1 MARLVRD
8 RSFLLTLAVLGGC
21 FEAGES
27 SFDTDTDTDGTD
39 TATMSASAT
48 APTSGSE
55 TMSSA
60 SASESDTQGPTSVTE
75 TSDPTSATETS
86 DPTDPSATETSDPT
100 DTATGTTGPEPACED
115 GNVDPGELCLG
126 GEPELLDVDRNPWAV
141 AVGDVD
147 SDGEP
152 DIVTI
157 NQIDNQTGSLTVLE
171 SDGVGGFAP
180 PETRDSL
187 AHGFRVHIVDGDS
200 DGDDDIIVMGQGVRT
215 YTNGD
220 GSFLSESTPNVPS
233 PFEPSVGELRVVD
246 LDGDDFLDIL
256 SSEPYGYGYS
266 YGGQE
271 FSRWT
276 FLDPPDGGFPIP
288 GEGASGI
295 ITAVLDYDND
305 DILDAVALNQYVST
319 AYVVH
324 GDGAGGF
331 ISNDEEIQ
339 LCLGQF
345 QGVRHGEAGD
355 LDGDGSVDFV
365 VTCTSG
371 DFSRVFGDGAGGFT
385 DPAITSLDGSF
396 RPLLVDIDLDGD
408 LDVLVSSTSIN
419 RVVLY
424 LNDGTGEIALSDLE
438 FTVAGAV
445 RGFAVHDLD
454 DDGALDLVVPFDDGN
469 AGQVA
474 VWRATP

>member
-27 SFDTDTDTDGTD
+27 SFDTDTEGTD
-39 TATMSASAT
+39 TATASATAT
-48 APTSGSE
+48 APTSASE

-60 SASESDTQGPTSVTE
+60 SASESESQEPTSITE
-75 TSDPTSATETS
+75 TSDPTSATDTS
-86 DPTDPSATETSDPT
+86 DPTDPTATETSDPT
-100 DTATGTTGPEPACED
+100 DTATGTTTGPEPACED
-115 GNVDPGELCLG
+115 GNADPGELCLG
-126 GEPELLDVDRNPWAV
+126 GDPELLGVDRNPWMV
-141 AVGDVD
+141 AIGDVD

-152 DIVTI
+152 DIVTL
-157 NQIDNQTGSLTVLE
+157 NQVDNQTGSMSILE

-180 PETRDSL
+180 ADTRDTV
-187 AHGFRVHIVDGDS
+187 AGGFRVHVVDGDS
-200 DGDDDIIVMGQGVRT
+200 DGDDDIIVAGAGVRT
-215 YTNGD
+215 YTNQD
-220 GSFLSESTPNVPS
+220 GSFLSEASPGVPAPS
-233 PFEPSVGELRVVD
+233 EPSVGELRVVD

-256 SSEPYGYGYS
+256 SSEGYGYGYS
-266 YGGQE
+266 YGGQQNN
-271 FSRWT
+271 RWT
-276 FLDPPDGGFPIP
+276 FPNPPDGGFPIP

-295 ITAVLDYDND
+295 IATVLDYDND

-339 LCLGQF
+339 LCQGQY

-355 LDGDGSVDFV
+355 LDGDGSIDFV
-365 VTCTSG
+365 VTCTGG
-371 DFSRVFGDGAGGFT
+371 DFTRVFGDGNGGFSA
-385 DPAITSLDGSF
+385 PAVTSLDGAF
-396 RPLLVDIDLDGD
+396 RPWLIDIDLDGD

-424 LNDGTGEIALSDLE
+424 LNDGTGEIELSDLE
-438 FTVAGAV
+438 FTVAGSV

-454 DDGALDLVVPFDDGN
+454 GDGALDLVVPFDDGN